1 MQEEIEQKTF
11 NIVVSTT
18 KLTARTIL
26 NAGRTALQQYQS
38 KLLAD
43 KSSGKQSVRMLLRQN
58 HGVSSVEMSKT
69 SIAGFE
75 RYAKKYGIDYAI
87 RKDSSEVPPRY
98 LVFFKAPD
106 VEAFNA
112 AFKEYS
118 ASLLNKTNA
127 SLRAGKAART
137 GAGRSGTSRQSPA
150 QAGGTRLMTTKKLT
164 KLIALYLPYIL
175 LGLVATNLGEA
186 WRLAE
191 GKELGDKIM
200 SMMGTVPLAFA
211 NPLPSLHPLDLLVGL
226 CCGAG
231 LRLAVY
237 LRGKNAKK
245 YRHGMEYGS
254 ARWSA

>member
-1 MQEEIEQKTF
+1 MVVKLQEEVEQKTF

-58 HGVSSVEMSKT
+58 RGVSSVEIDKT
-69 SIAGFE
+69 NIKGFE

-106 VEAFNA
+106 VEAFNS

-118 ASLLNKTNA
+118 ASLLNKDKRPSVLA
-127 SLRAGKAART
+127 RLQELVQAA
-137 GAGRSGTSRQSPA
+137 AE
-150 QAGGTRLMTTKKLT
+150 
-164 KLIALYLPYIL
+164 LPGEVRHKEQER
-175 LGLVATNLGEA
+175 GL
-186 WRLAE
+186 
-191 GKELGDKIM
+191 
-200 SMMGTVPLAFA
+200 
-211 NPLPSLHPLDLLVGL
+211 
-226 CCGAG
+226 
-231 LRLAVY
+231 
-237 LRGKNAKK
+237 
-245 YRHGMEYGS
+245 
-254 ARWSA
+254 

>member
-1 MQEEIEQKTF
+1 MVVKLQEEVEQKTF

-58 HGVSSVEMSKT
+58 RGVSSVEIDKT
-69 SIAGFE
+69 NIKGFE

-106 VEAFNA
+106 AEAFNS

-118 ASLLNKTNA
+118 ASLLNKDKRPSVLA
-127 SLRAGKAART
+127 KLHELVQAAAELPGKIRHKEQE
-137 GAGRSGTSRQSPA
+137 R
-150 QAGGTRLMTTKKLT
+150 
-164 KLIALYLPYIL
+164 
-175 LGLVATNLGEA
+175 GL
-186 WRLAE
+186 
-191 GKELGDKIM
+191 
-200 SMMGTVPLAFA
+200 
-211 NPLPSLHPLDLLVGL
+211 
-226 CCGAG
+226 
-231 LRLAVY
+231 
-237 LRGKNAKK
+237 
-245 YRHGMEYGS
+245 
-254 ARWSA
+254 

>member
-1 MQEEIEQKTF
+1 MVVKLQEEVEQKTF

-58 HGVSSVEMSKT
+58 RGVSSVEIDKT
-69 SIAGFE
+69 NIKGFE

-106 VEAFNA
+106 AEAFNS

-118 ASLLNKTNA
+118 ASLLNKDKRPSVLA
-127 SLRAGKAART
+127 KLHELVQAAAELPGKVR
-137 GAGRSGTSRQSPA
+137 RKQEER
-150 QAGGTRLMTTKKLT
+150 
-164 KLIALYLPYIL
+164 
-175 LGLVATNLGEA
+175 GL
-186 WRLAE
+186 
-191 GKELGDKIM
+191 
-200 SMMGTVPLAFA
+200 
-211 NPLPSLHPLDLLVGL
+211 
-226 CCGAG
+226 
-231 LRLAVY
+231 
-237 LRGKNAKK
+237 
-245 YRHGMEYGS
+245 
-254 ARWSA
+254 